1 MILKYFHRYISEL
14 PETYFPLN
22 TLLLVTEVLMLVLLQ
37 HQYVH
42 FLYFSASFQ
51 TLR

>member
-14 PETYFPLN
+14 TYFPLN